1 MSDRESKET
10 FFFLFFKEISKEET
24 QVYIYKDPKVILR
37 THLICYYADAP
48 KRKPISPLINV

>member
-1 MSDRESKET
+1 MIERVRKP
-10 FFFLFFKEISKEET
+10 FFLFFKEMSKEET